1 MHRPQALTAVFFL
14 AGLLA
19 ACGQSDPPQPRLTSI
34 QPDHRVQ
41 LRPER
46 SAPLTA
52 TIRGENL
59 AAGLD
64 VDLQTGEVSFAGAFR
79 AWLGEQELAEV
90 EPTIAAGRLALQ
102 VTVPADAPIGT
113 WDVVVETPGGA
124 RGRLAGAFEVRSV
137 AAVELATSAPHQ
149 PPVAGDRV
157 AISARVLDNR
167 GDPVTA
173 AATAD
178 IAFDLETG
186 SGALVNPRL
195 VDGAVEIDYDTA
207 PHPEGALVRA
217 TEQLSGSG
225 VDGSVLIDSRAGTVA
240 GVLLE
245 PAQAQVVAG
254 ESVALQAWLV
264 DQRDNPVPA
273 ATTGD
278 IAFAV
283 ADGRGTLG
291 PAEVSDDGMRIRYT
305 SHATVERARVLATEQ
320 VSGSAYAAA
329 AVIDGQP
336 GAPARL
342 VLSSS
347 NDQPVAS
354 DPVTV
359 FAELQDAHGNRI
371 PFTDTGQFT
380 FRLLA
385 GRGQLSTPA
394 LFDGQATAV
403 YSSYRR
409 IETAVIQVE
418 QSLAAAVEPAQI
430 EITTIGGAPAGLSI
444 EPQHQP
450 VGAGR
455 QALVTGWLVDAFANP
470 TAADSTDQIGFS
482 LTGPGALGPAEL
494 VNGGVQVTYSAPDGP
509 VPDQAFVQAVEA
521 VTGEQHQAEAVL
533 DITAG
538 PLDHFSVELPAPN
551 VAAGTPF
558 NIVLQARDVHDH
570 PVGDFDGSV
579 AISDSTG
586 TIAPTASGAFSAGM
600 RTVTVT
606 IAEAQPGVQIQVDD
620 RQGHSGS
627 SPVFDVVGAGI
638 DHFAIEPIADQQ
650 AGTPFAVS
658 LRALDAND
666 NTVEFGGTAQLA
678 DSTGSL
684 SPTSCADFTAG
695 VCTVSVTVT
704 TAAAA
709 DVLTAG
715 DGLGHSGRSDPFTVA
730 AGPPQQIA
738 FVTAAQNVLRNAVS
752 GPLTVELR
760 DAWANPSPAAAD
772 TPLNLVSSSASG
784 AFDTDP
790 LGPFD
795 GTIQAVAIVA
805 GEIQATIYYKDDG
818 TGEHDLTVFD
828 PAGQLAA
835 ASQAILVTEVGEPSR
850 LRITAAPDPLTAG
863 QPAGAYSVQV
873 QDATGTPIAA
883 HAALSVE
890 LQGSNPTARFAA
902 DQAGPFDGTFTA
914 LAIPDG
920 SSQESFWVR
929 DTRAGALQLLVSHP
943 NLIGD
948 SRQLIVVGGPLDHF
962 VLDPLPDQDAGQ
974 AFGVHIEARDAW
986 DNLATGFAGSAA
998 VSDLTG
1004 SVIPAQTGAFDA
1016 GQRDEQLTI
1025 TAAAATDR
1033 LQIDDGG
1040 GHSGQSN
1047 EFAVAPGPVDHF
1059 ELAPVGSPQT
1069 AGVAFTLELTA
1080 RDAWDN
1086 IATGF
1091 IGVVDV
1097 DDGTGTLE
1105 PALSDPFQAGQL
1117 SQPVTITRASAD
1129 DLIVVD
1135 DGQQH
1140 SGQSNPFAVQA
1151 NVLDHFAVGPVP
1163 EFVAVATP
1171 FELALEAR
1179 DAWDNRVQSFAG
1191 TVGLADLTGSLQPS
1205 SSQAF
1210 DAGQRV
1216 ESVQIDQT
1224 RLENLI
1230 AVEDGAG
1237 HSGQSNPFDVI
1248 EPQPAQLVAQLEIE
1262 PVAVVEGA
1270 AFDVRLVVTN
1280 TGDYAVAD
1288 VSPQDH
1294 AESGDGSASL
1304 IDGPEPPLADIA
1316 GRGQAVFEWRYRTG
1330 LGDAGWFGASARAAG
1345 TETDGGQPISSNLAE
1360 NELPIS
1366 PASCLLRPLLAE
1378 AGADQVLGCGDSTA
1392 IGGQPTASGGVGS
1405 IAYAWTPVDGLDDP
1419 QAANPSATPQASTRY
1434 AVRIQDELGCSDR
1447 DAVWLTLADGPS
1459 AAFSYA
1465 PALVC
1470 KDDPITFDASGS
1482 QGAVDYHW
1490 DFDDGHQDQGP
1501 IVEHA
1506 FGDKDWYRVVL
1517 TVTDAA
1523 GCSDS
1528 LLQPVSISDGGEI
1541 AGIIPLTPSPEAV
1554 PADGAAVIEV
1564 VSDPITK
1571 CDGDVIGKDK
1581 KIHILA
1587 TRGRILTPDADGNDG
1602 LQVKTPADNSGII
1615 RIEIEADR
1623 HGGAGRLL
1631 IMTEKGER
1639 ETRGWAP
1646 YTFTG
1651 STSLPRVL
1659 DFAPSG
1665 HGSLPPP
1672 RFAVR
1677 FDKPM
1682 DPAAL
1687 QTALAVTSA
1696 AGPLAGE
1703 VDWDARRRVAVFTPA
1718 SLPDA
1723 TAGPIEV
1730 RVSAAA
1736 MDVWGNPLDGNGD
1749 GLADGP
1755 ADDFVWTFGAVD
1767 DTEAP
1772 IAVACND
1779 PNPSPFSPDGDDKD
1793 PQSLVF
1799 FDTDDNGGLWLARL
1813 VVRSPAGLYLRTVQ
1827 VELAG
1832 DSVQNASIAWDGRD
1846 DSGLLVDNGFYP
1858 YELFI
1863 LDQAGNATAACS
1875 GQFEVRSV
1883 LDPAEFP

>member
-1 MHRPQALTAVFFL
+1 MHRPQALTAFFFL

-19 ACGQSDPPQPRLTSI
+19 ACSQSDPPQPRLTSI
-34 QPDHRVQ
+34 QPDHRVH

-46 SAPLTA
+46 STPLTA

-64 VDLQTGEVSFAGAFR
+64 VDLQTGEVAFAGAFR
-79 AWLGEQELAEV
+79 VWLGEQELAEV
-90 EPTIAAGRLALQ
+90 EPIIDAGRLALR
-102 VTVPADAPIGT
+102 VTVPADAPIGV
-113 WDVVVETPGGA
+113 WDVAVETPGGA
-124 RGRLAGAFEVRSV
+124 RGRLEGAFEVRSV
-137 AAVELATSAPHQ
+137 AAVELATSAPQQ

-157 AISARVLDNR
+157 AVSARVLDNR
-167 GDPVTA
+167 GDPVA
-173 AATAD
+173 ADAVAD
-178 IAFDLETG
+178 IAFALETG

-195 VDGAVEIDYDTA
+195 VGGAVEIDYDTA

-217 TEQLSGSG
+217 TEQLSGSA
-225 VDGSVLIDSRAGTVA
+225 VDGSVLIDSRAGAVA
-240 GVLLE
+240 GVRID
-245 PAQAQVVAG
+245 PAAAQVVAG
-254 ESVALQAWLV
+254 ESVVLRAWLV
-264 DQRDNPVPA
+264 DARENPVPA
-273 ATTGD
+273 ATTED
-278 IAFAV
+278 ITFSV
-283 ADGRGTLG
+283 VDGHGTLG
-291 PAEVSDDGMRIRYT
+291 PPEVVTDGIRIRYT
-305 SHATVERARVLATEQ
+305 SHTTVELARIRATEL
-320 VSGSAYAAA
+320 VSGSAHGAEA
-329 AVIDGQP
+329 AVDGQA
-336 GAPARL
+336 GAAERL
-342 VLSSS
+342 ALSSS
-347 NDQPVAS
+347 NDRPVAS

-359 FAELQDAHGNRI
+359 FAELQDIHGNRI

-409 IETAVIQVE
+409 VETAVVQVE
-418 QSLAAAVEPAQI
+418 QSLAAGVEPAQI
-430 EITTIGGAPAGLSI
+430 EITTIGGAPAGVAV
-444 EPQHQP
+444 EPQRQP
-450 VGAGR
+450 VGAGQ
-455 QALVTGWLVDAFANP
+455 QALVTGWLADAFANP
-470 TAADSTDQIGFS
+470 TAADSADQIAFS

-494 VNGGVQVTYSAPDGP
+494 VAGGVQVTYSAPDGP
-509 VPDQAFVQAVEA
+509 VPGQAFVRVTEA

-538 PLDHFSVELPAPN
+538 PLDHFTVELPAPN

-558 NIVLQARDVHDH
+558 NIVLRARDANGH
-570 PVGDFDGSV
+570 PVADFDGSV
-579 AISDSTG
+579 AISDSTC
-586 TIAPTASGAFSAGM
+586 TIAPTASGEFSAGM

-658 LRALDAND
+658 LRALDANE

-684 SPTSCADFTAG
+684 APTSCADFSAG
-695 VCTVSVTVT
+695 ICTVSVTVT
-704 TAAAA
+704 MAAAV
-709 DVLTAG
+709 DVLTAS
-715 DGLGHSGRSDPFTVA
+715 DGLGHNGQSNPFAVA

-738 FVTAAQNVLRNAVS
+738 FVTAPQNVLRNAVS
-752 GPLTVELR
+752 GPLTIELR

-772 TPLNLVSSSASG
+772 TPLSLVSSSASG

-795 GTIQAVAIVA
+795 GTVQAIAIGA
-805 GEIQATIYYKDDG
+805 GEMQATVYYKGDG

-828 PAGQLAA
+828 PAGALAA
-835 ASQAILVTEVGEPSR
+835 ASQPILVTEVGEPSR
-850 LRITAAPDPLTAG
+850 LRITAAPDPVTAG

-883 HAALSVE
+883 HAALTVE
-890 LQGSNPTARFAA
+890 LQGSNPTTRFAA

-914 LAIPDG
+914 LAIADG
-920 SSQESFWVR
+920 SSEASFWVR
-929 DTRAGALQLLVSHP
+929 DTRAGALQLAVSHP
-943 NLIGD
+943 DLIGD
-948 SRQLIVVGGPLDHF
+948 SRQLSVAGGPLDHF

-1004 SVIPAQTGAFDA
+1004 SVTPAQTGAFDA
-1016 GQRDEQLTI
+1016 GQRDQQLTI
-1025 TAAAATDR
+1025 TTAAAADR

-1040 GHSGQSN
+1040 GHNGQSN
-1047 EFAVAPGPVDHF
+1047 EFAVAPGPVDRF

-1086 IATGF
+1086 IASGF
-1091 IGVVDV
+1091 IGVVDLA
-1097 DDGTGTLE
+1097 DGTGTLQ

-1140 SGQSNPFAVQA
+1140 SGQSNPFAVEA

-1171 FELALEAR
+1171 FDLALEAR
-1179 DAWDNRVQSFAG
+1179 DAWDNRVETFSG
-1191 TVGLADLTGSLQPS
+1191 TVALADLTGSLQPS
-1205 SSQAF
+1205 ASQAF
-1210 DAGQRV
+1210 SAGQRV

-1237 HSGQSNPFDVI
+1237 HSGQSTAFDVI
-1248 EPQPAQLVAQLEIE
+1248 EPQPAQLVAQVEIE
-1262 PVAVVEGA
+1262 PAAVVEGA
-1270 AFDVRLVVTN
+1270 AFEVRLVVTN
-1280 TGDYAVAD
+1280 TGDYAVTD
-1288 VSPQDH
+1288 VSPQDFS
-1294 AESGDGSASL
+1294 ETGDGSATL
-1304 IDGPEPPLADIA
+1304 FEGPEPPLTDIA
-1316 GRGQAVFEWRYRTG
+1316 GRGQAVFRWRYRTG

-1345 TETDGGQPISSNLAE
+1345 TETDGGQLIASNLADG
-1360 NELPIS
+1360 ELPITA
-1366 PASCLLRPLLAE
+1366 ASCLLRPLTAE
-1378 AGADQVLGCGDSTA
+1378 AGADRVLGCGNSAA
-1392 IGGQPTASGGVGS
+1392 IGGEPTAGGGVGA
-1405 IAYAWTPVDGLDDP
+1405 IAFEWTPVDGLDDA
-1419 QAANPSATPQASTRY
+1419 QAANPNATPPASTRY
-1434 AVRIQDELGCSDR
+1434 AVRIQDELGCVDR
-1447 DAVWLTLADGPS
+1447 DAVWLTLADGPN

-1465 PALVC
+1465 PAIVC
-1470 KDDPITFDASGS
+1470 KDEPITFDASDS
-1482 QGAVDYHW
+1482 QDAVDYHW
-1490 DFDDGHQDQGP
+1490 DFDDSHQAQGA

-1506 FGDKDWYRVVL
+1506 FRDKDWYRVVL
-1517 TVTDAA
+1517 TVTGAA
-1523 GCSDS
+1523 GCNDA
-1528 LLQPVSISDGGEI
+1528 LMQPVSISDRGEI

-1554 PADGAAVIEV
+1554 PADGASVIEV

-1587 TRGRILTPDADGNDG
+1587 TRGRITTPDADGNDG
-1602 LQVKTPADNSGII
+1602 LQVKTPDDDTGVI

-1623 HGGAGRLL
+1623 HGGPGRLL
-1631 IMTEKGER
+1631 IVTEKGER

-1687 QTALAVTSA
+1687 QTALSVTGA
-1696 AGPLAGE
+1696 GGPLAGE
-1703 VDWDARRRVAVFTPA
+1703 VDWDERRRVAVFTPA
-1718 SLPDA
+1718 SLPDP

-1736 MDVWGNPLDGNGD
+1736 MDIWGNPLDGNGN
-1749 GLADGP
+1749 GTADGP
-1755 ADDFVWTFGAVD
+1755 TDDFAWTFGALD
-1767 DTEAP
+1767 DAQAP
-1772 IAVACND
+1772 VGISCNGPD
-1779 PNPSPFSPDGDDKD
+1779 PQPFSPDGDDKD
-1793 PQSLVF
+1793 DLSF
-1799 FDTDDNGGLWLARL
+1799 IRFDAEDGGGLWLARL
-1813 VVRSPAGLYLRTVQ
+1813 EVRDAGGLLLRTAIARLEGDE
-1827 VELAG
+1827 VE
-1832 DSVQNASIAWDGRD
+1832 NATIAWDGRD

-1875 GQFEVRSV
+1875 GQLEVRSI

>member
-1 MHRPQALTAVFFL
+1 MHRPRTYTAVFIL
-14 AGLLA
+14 VGLLA
-19 ACGQSDPPQPRLTSI
+19 GCSQNGLPQPRLTAI
-34 QPDHRVQ
+34 QPDQRVH

-46 SAPLTA
+46 SAPLA
-52 TIRGENL
+52 AVISGENL

-64 VDLQTGEVSFAGAFR
+64 VDLQTGEVAFAGPFR
-79 AWLGEQELAEV
+79 VWLGEQELAEV
-90 EPTIAAGRLALQ
+90 EPTLAAGRLALR
-102 VTVPADAPIGT
+102 VTIPADAPIGV
-113 WDVVVETPGGA
+113 WDVVVETPGGE
-124 RGRLAGAFEVRSV
+124 RGRLEGAFEVRSV
-137 AAVELATSAPHQ
+137 VAVELTTDAPHQ

-157 AISARVLDNR
+157 AITARAVDNR
-167 GDPVTA
+167 GDPV
-173 AATAD
+173 ATDAVAD
-178 IAFDLETG
+178 IAFVLESG

-217 TEQLSGSG
+217 TEQLSGSA
-225 VDGSVLIDSRAGTVA
+225 VDGSVLIDSRAGAVA

-245 PAQAQVVAG
+245 PAEAQVVAG
-254 ESVALQAWLV
+254 ETVALRAWLV

-273 ATTGD
+273 ATAGD
-278 IAFAV
+278 ITFSLLDGHGALGEPEVV
-283 ADGRGTLG
+283 ADGI
-291 PAEVSDDGMRIRYT
+291 RIRYT
-305 SHATVERARVLATEQ
+305 SHTTVEQARIRATEQ
-320 VSGSAYAAA
+320 VSGSAHAAEA
-329 AVIDGQP
+329 TIDGQA
-336 GAPARL
+336 GAPERL
-342 VLSSS
+342 ALSSS

-394 LFDGQATAV
+394 LFDGRATAV
-403 YSSYRR
+403 YSTYRR
-409 IETAVIQVE
+409 IETAIIQVE

-430 EITTIGGAPAGLSI
+430 DITTIGGAPAGVAV
-444 EPQHQP
+444 EPQQQA
-450 VGAGR
+450 VGAGQ
-455 QALVTGWLVDAFANP
+455 QALLTGWLVDAFANP
-470 TAADSTDQIGFS
+470 TAADSADQIAFS
-482 LTGPGALGPAEL
+482 LTGPGVLGPAEL
-494 VNGGVQVTYSAPDGP
+494 VGGGVQVSYSAPDGP

-558 NIVLQARDVHDH
+558 NIVLRARDAYGH
-570 PVGDFDGSV
+570 PVDDFDGSV
-579 AISDSTG
+579 AIDDTTG

-620 RQGHSGS
+620 RQGHTGS

-638 DHFAIEPIADQQ
+638 DRFAIEPIADQQ
-650 AGTPFAVS
+650 AGTPFQVS

-684 SPTSCADFTAG
+684 SPTGCADFSAG

-704 TAAAA
+704 AAEAA
-709 DVLTAG
+709 NVLTAG
-715 DGLGHSGRSDPFTVA
+715 DGLGHSGQSNPFAVA

-772 TPLNLVSSSASG
+772 IPLNLVSSSASG

-795 GTIQAVAIVA
+795 GTIQAVAIGA
-805 GEIQATIYYKDDG
+805 GEMQTTVYYKDDG

-835 ASQAILVTEVGEPSR
+835 ASQPILVTEVGEPSR

-863 QPAGAYSVQV
+863 QPAGAYRVQV

-883 HAALSVE
+883 HAALDVD
-890 LQGSNPTARFAA
+890 LQASNPTTRFAA
-902 DQAGPFDGTFTA
+902 DQAGPFDGTFTT
-914 LAIPDG
+914 LAIADG
-920 SSQESFWVR
+920 SSAETFWVR
-929 DTRAGALQLLVSHP
+929 DTRSGALQLSVSHP
-943 NLIGD
+943 DLIGD
-948 SRQLIVVGGPLDHF
+948 SRQLSVAGGPLDHF
-962 VLDPLPDQDAGQ
+962 VIDPLPDQDAGQ
-974 AFGVHIEARDAW
+974 TFSVHIEARDAW
-986 DNLATGFAGSAA
+986 DNLAAGFAGSAA

-1004 SVIPAQTGAFDA
+1004 SVTPQQTDAFDA
-1016 GQRDEQLTI
+1016 GRRDQQLTI
-1025 TAAAATDR
+1025 TAATAADR

-1080 RDAWDN
+1080 RDAWGN

-1091 IGVVDV
+1091 IGVVDLT
-1097 DDGTGTLE
+1097 DGTGTLQ

-1117 SQPVTITRASAD
+1117 SQPVAITRAGAD
-1129 DLIVVD
+1129 VVIAVD

-1140 SGQSNPFAVQA
+1140 TGQSNPFAVQA
-1151 NVLDHFAVGPVP
+1151 NALDHFAVGPVP
-1163 EFVAVATP
+1163 EFVAVAAP

-1179 DAWDNRVQSFAG
+1179 DGWDNRVESFSG
-1191 TVGLADLTGSLQPS
+1191 TVTLADLTGSLQPGV
-1205 SSQAF
+1205 SQAF
-1210 DAGQRV
+1210 NAGRRV

-1248 EPQPAQLVAQLEIE
+1248 EPQPAQLVAQVVIE

-1288 VSPQDH
+1288 VSPQDY

-1304 IDGPEPPLADIA
+1304 IDGPQPVLADIA
-1316 GRGQAVFEWRYRTG
+1316 GRDQAVFEWRYQTG

-1345 TETDGGQPISSNLAE
+1345 TETDGGQPIASNLAE
-1360 NELPIS
+1360 NELPIT

-1378 AGADQVLGCGDSTA
+1378 AGADRVLGCGDSTA
-1392 IGGQPTASGGVGS
+1392 IGGQPTASGGVG
-1405 IAYAWTPVDGLDDP
+1405 AVAFAWTPLDGLDDP

-1434 AVRIQDELGCSDR
+1434 AVRLQDELGCSDR

-1470 KDDPITFDASGS
+1470 KDDPITFDASDS

-1490 DFDDGHQDQGP
+1490 DFDDGHQAQGP

-1523 GCSDS
+1523 GCRDS

-1554 PADGAAVIEV
+1554 PADGTAVIEV

-1682 DPAAL
+1682 DPASL
-1687 QTALAVTSA
+1687 QTALAVTGSG
-1696 AGPLAGE
+1696 GPLAGE
-1703 VDWDARRRVAVFTPA
+1703 VDWDEQRRVAVFTPA
-1718 SLPDA
+1718 SLPDP
-1723 TAGPIEV
+1723 TAGPLEV
-1730 RVSAAA
+1730 RISAAA
-1736 MDVWGNPLDGNGD
+1736 MDIWGNPLDGNGN
-1749 GLADGP
+1749 GAADGP
-1755 ADDFVWTFGAVD
+1755 ADDFAWSFGALD
-1767 DTEAP
+1767 DAQAP
-1772 IAVACND
+1772 GGISCND
-1779 PNPSPFSPDGDDKD
+1779 PDPQPFSPDGDDKD
-1793 PQSLVF
+1793 DLSF
-1799 FDTDDNGGLWLARL
+1799 IRFDADDAGGLWLARL
-1813 VVRSPAGLYLRTVQ
+1813 EVRDAAGLLLRTAIARL
-1827 VELAG
+1827 EG
-1832 DSVQNASIAWDGRD
+1832 NSVQDASITWDGRD
-1846 DSGLLVDNGFYP
+1846 DIGLLVDDGYYP
-1858 YELFI
+1858 FTLFI
-1863 LDQAGNATAACS
+1863 LDRAGNATAACG